1 MIEELGKG
9 RIVVA
14 EKKVKK
20 RVMYC
25 EDSDDERLKGPVV
38 GLGNK
43 STQKIRKMI
52 QKHFVTGFPWSLAQE
67 KVVNFDFIM
76 I

>member
-52 QKHFVTGFPWSLAQE
+52 QKHFVTGFPWSIA
-67 KVVNFDFIM
+67 
-76 I
+76 